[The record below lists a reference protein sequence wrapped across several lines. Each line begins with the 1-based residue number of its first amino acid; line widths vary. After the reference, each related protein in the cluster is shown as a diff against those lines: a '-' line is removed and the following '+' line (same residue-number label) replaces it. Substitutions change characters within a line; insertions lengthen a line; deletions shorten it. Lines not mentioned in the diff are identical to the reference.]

1 MVMYYEKVVLESL
14 ILSSLIGRT
23 FGKSCYAHSPILVT
37 AWPPTCLAAPINVGL
52 RSELELRVSR
62 GWLKTQVPVQWVCST
77 LGAPSVIGRV
87 RYTHRAAAGVD
98 VECGSAEANCW
109 CLLSGGSQQARALRS
124 TVSAPPHCFSR
135 AGNRR
140 YLSLALVRVG

>member
-1 MVMYYEKVVLESL
+1 MRREKVALESL
-14 ILSSLIGRT
+14 ILFGLIGRAS
-23 FGKSCYAHSPILVT
+23 GKSSYAHSPILVT
-37 AWPPTCLAAPINVGL
+37 AWPPTRLAAPINVGL

-62 GWLKTQVPVQWVCST
+62 GWLKTQVLGQWVCST
-77 LGAPSVIGRV
+77 LGAPIVIGRV
-87 RYTHRAAAGVD
+87 RYTLRAAAGVD
-98 VECGSAEANCW
+98 IECGSAEANCW
-109 CLLSGGSQQARALRS
+109 CLPSGGCQQARALRS